1 MRYVCKI
8 YEDGSLY
15 TYETSDDAWKIKKIF
30 EGQKP
35 EHVHRVSAF
44 AEVIGDTSEIGK
56 ERLKQ
61 ALRKLQEIVNQE
73 LTN

>member
-8 YEDGSLY
+8 YEDNSLY
-15 TYETSDDAWKIKKIF
+15 AYETSDDAWKIKKVV

-35 EHVHRVSAF
+35 EHIHRVAAF
-44 AEVIGDTSEIGK
+44 AEVIGDTGEIGV

-61 ALRKLQEIVNQE
+61 ALKKLQEIVNQE
-73 LTN
+73 LTD